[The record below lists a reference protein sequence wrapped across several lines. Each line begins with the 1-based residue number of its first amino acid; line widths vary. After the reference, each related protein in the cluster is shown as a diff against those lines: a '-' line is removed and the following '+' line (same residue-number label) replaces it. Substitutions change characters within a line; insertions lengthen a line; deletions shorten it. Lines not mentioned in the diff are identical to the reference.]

1 MITVELDRLLVHL
14 AKVETG
20 LSRVYERL
28 SKKENFRPQVQGF
41 WFELM
46 NEELMHAK
54 VFNKIREKALSDDS
68 FKVDVRLED
77 TQLRTF
83 VERAKELVKVVEKE
97 VSETD
102 AYRICA
108 QIEGELDEASF
119 IDGIRMNDE
128 TMIRRLE
135 RVKADTKKHRM
146 VLVNYA
152 RGIK

>member
-102 AYRICA
+102 AYRLCA

>member
-1 MITVELDRLLVHL
+1 
-14 AKVETG
+14 
-20 LSRVYERL
+20 
-28 SKKENFRPQVQGF
+28 
-41 WFELM
+41 
-46 NEELMHAK
+46 MHAK

-102 AYRICA
+102 AYRLCA

>member
-20 LSRVYERL
+20 LSRVYEWL

-102 AYRICA
+102 AYRLCA

-128 TMIRRLE
+128 TMTRRLE

>member
-102 AYRICA
+102 AYRLCA

-128 TMIRRLE
+128 TMTWRLE